1 MNKKAAIIRTSILA
15 AIGIGLAGCAQPSMK
30 TISAQ
35 QEALYHKAVSNQS
48 VQTVHIMNRAYT
60 GGYASQYINPADQ
73 VRMSANN
80 SPVGAMV
87 NAIAQQKNYSVFF
100 AQGANP
106 TRTIT
111 VSVDGQSTD
120 SAIRTMAEAAGYCAI
135 IQPNARR
142 IIIAKHGTY
151 IFSVPTSI
159 LQNGQAKYK
168 VGGNSAVSGYEESS
182 STGGGL
188 GGGSSSSGGGSGSGS
203 LNASFTIKGKT
214 SNQKS
219 NDLKRQLQSVAGAGS
234 HVQVDAQTGM
244 ISVTANATGLARVDA
259 FIKDYVA
266 QADKRVA
273 VHVALLE
280 VTLKNGLQYG
290 INWNKI
296 IQISGTQAMGLG
308 FVNAVPGLSSSSTSP
323 ISLSASSGSN
333 GADAITGSLGSTSQS
348 YLNYSGQTISGI
360 ISALQTVTN
369 TRIISQPTLVAEN
382 NTPATIFSGHKVPYI
397 GDVQSNVASLGGTTS
412 TGASFSYAVNGLS
425 LSIVPNIMGNHLVSM
440 KIIPSISNITGF
452 TTGDVDGTKINA
464 PDQQLRQMYLQS
476 LVPNGKTLIIGG
488 ASTTSSENDNNQTP
502 LLGKIP
508 GLGYLFKGINDQGT
522 TSQLVILVH
531 ADIIP
536 APKYNPLV
544 SEAL

>member
-1 MNKKAAIIRTSILA
+1 MSKSTIILRASILA
-15 AIGIGLAGCAQPSMK
+15 VIGAGLAGCAQPSMK
-30 TISAQ
+30 HLASQ
-35 QEALYHKAVSNQS
+35 QEAIYKKAENGQKEQS
-48 VQTVHIMNRAYT
+48 VRIMDKAYT
-60 GGYASQYINPADQ
+60 GGFSSQYINPADQ
-73 VRMSANN
+73 VKMSAND
-80 SPVGAMV
+80 SPVGAMI

-100 AQGANP
+100 AQGADP

-135 IQPNARR
+135 IQPNSRR

-159 LQNGQAKYK
+159 LLNGQSKYK
-168 VGGNSAVSGYEESS
+168 VGGNSAVSGYEN
-182 STGGGL
+182 
-188 GGGSSSSGGGSGSGS
+188 SSSGGSGGMTGGSGGSSGGSSS

-214 SNQKS
+214 KNQKAS
-219 NDLKRQLQSVAGAGS
+219 NLKEQLEAVAGKGS
-234 HVQVDAQTGM
+234 DVQVDAETGM
-244 ISVTANATGLARVDA
+244 ISVSANATGLARADA

-290 INWNKI
+290 INWGKI

-308 FVNAVPGLSSSSTSP
+308 FANAVPGLSSSSTSP
-323 ISLSASSGSN
+323 VSLSATSAPN
-333 GADAITGSLGSTSQS
+333 GADSISGSLGSTSQS
-348 YLNYSGQTISGI
+348 YLNYTGETISGV
-360 ISALQTVTN
+360 ISALKNVTN
-369 TRIISQPTLVAEN
+369 TRIISQPTMVAEN

-425 LSIVPNIMGNHLVSM
+425 LSIVPNILGNHLVSL
-440 KIIPSISNITGF
+440 KIVPSISNITGF

-476 LVPNGKTLIIGG
+476 IVPNGKTLIIGG

-502 LLGKIP
+502 LLGQIP
-508 GLGYLFKGINDQGT
+508 GLGYLFKGVNDQGT

-531 ADIIP
+531 ANIIP